1 MKLQG
6 ICISLFLLL
15 LISGC
20 ASTQTGQSSTASPN
34 MLQVIRVNTNCFTPQ
49 YPPLRE
55 TIRDPVI
62 IQKIYQSAFKLPTP
76 AQIGRSC
83 LVSTGDLIYR
93 LDFFQGKTF
102 LQEMKL
108 AVTGCQFLLLS
119 KTDGRIPDS
128 AFLQLIKQALHLNS
142 LVPQHY
148 EKT

>member
-20 ASTQTGQSSTASPN
+20 ASAQAGQSSTASPS
-34 MLQVIRVNTNCFTPQ
+34 MLQVIRVNTNRYTPQ

-62 IQKIYQSAFKLPTP
+62 IQKIYQSAFKLPAP

-93 LDFFQGKTF
+93 LDFYRGKTF

-108 AVTGCQFLLLS
+108 GVTGCQFLLLS
-119 KTDGRIPDS
+119 KTDGRIPDGT
-128 AFLQLIKQALHLNS
+128 FLLLVEQALYLKS
-142 LVPQHY
+142 LVPQNS
-148 EKT
+148 